1 MRVQIIK
8 EGRLK
13 SKESSLM
20 FFKDHYQELGKVKYI
35 VLYYAEQEW
44 LINPE
49 FYHQYFIVIGEK
61 AQLWM
66 SGLTWGYNGEGP
78 YGLFELMQMIDPS
91 ITYEQIV
98 SLQWMAEYPI
108 MFENVEQKLIL
119 KPYNE
124 SAKSFLSVEKDRLP
138 RQMF

>member
-1 MRVQIIK
+1 MQIIK

-13 SKESSLM
+13 STESSLI
-20 FFKDHYQELGKVKYI
+20 FFKDHYQELGKVKHI
-35 VLYYAEQEW
+35 ILYYAEREW
-44 LINPE
+44 SINPE
-49 FYHQYFIVIGEK
+49 FYHQYVIVIGERT
-61 AQLWM
+61 QLWM

-78 YGLFELMQMIDPS
+78 YGLFELIQIIDPS

-108 MFENVEQKLIL
+108 KFENVEQKLIL

-124 SAKSFLSVEKDRLP
+124 SAKSFLSVEKARLP